1 MLCAACTAHHR
12 ECGGAHMLP
21 TGGASLA
28 CGCGIG
34 VERRLTVSGVDDG
47 LLQHDPRVCQ
57 YACNLILQP
66 ASNGGGKSSEYR
78 ANEVSNVYVN
88 VTSRACFLAWPAARR
103 ARQCSWAPAVQFGS
117 AEAGLTAGARRP
129 SLEELAG
136 EVSANNPLSL
146 GAPHRSHLFEEETCS
161 VMTCLAARC

>member
-1 MLCAACTAHHR
+1 
-12 ECGGAHMLP
+12 MLP

-103 ARQCSWAPAVQFGS
+103 ARQCS
-117 AEAGLTAGARRP
+117 
-129 SLEELAG
+129 
-136 EVSANNPLSL
+136 
-146 GAPHRSHLFEEETCS
+146 
-161 VMTCLAARC
+161 